1 MFTYKRYDESDEDDD
16 DENTSL
22 DKMNLIFDELGH
34 PLGKR
39 PRFQTPP
46 PASITPKGLTMELT
60 LKHYSRHQ
68 TKPKAM
74 FTFQC
79 MQVS

>member
-1 MFTYKRYDESDEDDD
+1 
-16 DENTSL
+16 
-22 DKMNLIFDELGH
+22 MNLIFDDQGR
-34 PLGKR
+34 PIGKR
-39 PRFQTPP
+39 VRFQTPP
-46 PASITPKGLTMELT
+46 PAPLTSKGLTMELT

-79 MQVS
+79 MQVRTDLIFI